1 MLHWIRHYDYNAP
14 YAKKTNLC
22 IPPLLLIPIN
32 VFILC
37 LWQVLSLLLAVSR
50 FLRGPQVCEKRYCLY
65 GVWRHLI
72 SSSPPWPLSQRSK
85 TLPRESQQTIHN
97 CEVTRRHKHVR
108 SWTQEAGERPPSI
121 TENTMAKKYD
131 NNDRGK
137 RRRWRTKEQ
146 LMDGSLYLSLDPRC
160 PPSDRVWIKAACF
173 SRINRFS

>member
-1 MLHWIRHYDYNAP
+1 MLHWIRHYNYNAP
-14 YAKKTNLC
+14 HPKKTNLC

-65 GVWRHLI
+65 VWRHLI

-97 CEVTRRHKHVR
+97 CEVTRTQTCTELNTRGRWKVTFNNRKHNGQKVWQQR
-108 SWTQEAGERPPSI
+108 QREAKEMKNEGTTNGWESVFVTWPSVSP
-121 TENTMAKKYD
+121 EWP
-131 NNDRGK
+131 G
-137 RRRWRTKEQ
+137 
-146 LMDGSLYLSLDPRC
+146 LDKG
-160 PPSDRVWIKAACF
+160 WNF